1 MFWSFK
7 NPEADS
13 TRFDSTFMLTGDPAQ
28 RLLESN
34 FVLLKLFWLMRHQRN
49 LIRAGA
55 LGFVVVTAALVYQ
68 DLSHWGGLL
77 AVLPL
82 VGVQALREWVVSRHI
97 PEPADNQAVH
107 AWFNRAVLLAGVS
120 SVTLAGFLVLFPW
133 LSDTSRGLLTLML
146 LGLITASVSTSAGH
160 PLLFKA
166 FALPIVLPLAGLW
179 ALWPGDG
186 YSRLTGAGVGVLVLL
201 AFAVMLRSFTQMVW
215 QLFEESC
222 RIRFRER
229 EMNDR
234 MRTALEEAREASQAK
249 TRFLASASHDLRQ
262 PLHVISLVTAALRMR
277 QLDQQAADMVTLLD
291 RVSTSLNGQLNS
303 LLDISKLD
311 AGLIQPQYQR
321 IDAAEFLSQCFESLA
336 PLARDKGLEPL
347 LRLETDAA
355 ILTDPALLQRM
366 VTNLC
371 QNALKYTTQ
380 GRIVLSARNAADR
393 VVLSVSDT
401 GCGIDPQHHATVFQ
415 EFVQVDNPERD
426 ASQGLGLGLSI
437 VQRLARLLGIGLRLS
452 SRPGGGTEVELAITR
467 VAGGPEATGALAD
480 PVTHQPDW
488 IHLGLTV
495 LVVDDDPT
503 VRQACSMLLQGMG
516 CVALLAED
524 LAEARKLTARQRPD
538 VMLVD
543 LRLRG
548 GRNGIDA
555 IHALRATLGPVPA
568 LLISG
573 DTAPDRLTL
582 AANAGLRMC
591 HKPLTMEQLLAELA
605 RVQNERD
612 QPPDAVGPGVALA
625 IDPASGGYPSAHGD
639 SQLTIPFDLPP
650 EPPTPPAPARRR

>member
-1 MFWSFK
+1 MFFSK
-7 NPEADS
+7 LQAMDS
-13 TRFDSTFMLTGDPAQ
+13 TRVDSTFMQTGNPEQ
-28 RLLESN
+28 RHLEGN
-34 FVLLKLFWLMRHQRN
+34 FVLLKLFLLMRHQRN
-49 LIRAGA
+49 LIRLGA
-55 LGFVVVTAALVYQ
+55 VGFVAVVAAMVQ
-68 DLSHWGGLL
+68 HDLNSWWGIA

-82 VGVQALREWVVSRHI
+82 MAVQALREWVVSRHI
-97 PEPADNQAVH
+97 PEPDDNAAVH
-107 AWFNRAVLLAGVS
+107 NWFRRAMIMAGVS

-133 LSDTSRGLLTLML
+133 LSDISRGLLTLLL
-146 LGLITASVSTSAGH
+146 LGLVTASVSTSAGH
-160 PLLFKA
+160 PLLFKV
-166 FALPIVLPLAGLW
+166 FALPIVVPLAVLW
-179 ALWPGDG
+179 AALPGDG
-186 YSRLTGAGVGVLVLL
+186 YSRLTGVGVGLLVLL
-201 AFAVMLRSFTQMVW
+201 AFAAMFRSFTVMVW

-229 EMNDR
+229 ELNER
-234 MRTALEEAREASQAK
+234 MRTALEEARQASQAK

-262 PLHVISLVTAALRMR
+262 PLHVISLVTAALKMR
-277 QLDQQAADMVTLLD
+277 QLDAQAADMVSLLD
-291 RVSTSLNGQLNS
+291 RVSISLNGQLNS

-321 IDAAEFLSQCFESLA
+321 IDAAEFLTQCFESLA
-336 PLARDKGLEPL
+336 PLARDKGLEPI
-347 LRLETDAA
+347 LRLETNAA

-380 GRIVLSARNAADR
+380 GRIVLSASNAGDR

-437 VQRLARLLGIGLRLS
+437 VQRLARLLGIGVRLS
-452 SRPGGGTEVELAITR
+452 SRPGGGTEITLSVTR
-467 VAGGPEATGALAD
+467 VAGAQRATGALVD
-480 PVTHQPDW
+480 PVTRSTDW

-495 LVVDDDPT
+495 LVVDDDAT

-524 LAEARKLTARQRPD
+524 LAEARKLTARLRPD
-538 VMLVD
+538 VLLVD

-548 GRNGIDA
+548 GTNGIDV
-555 IHALRATLGPVPA
+555 IQALRATLGPVPA

-573 DTAPDRLTL
+573 DTAPDRLTM

-605 RVQNERD
+605 RIQNDQANPENMGAERLFE
-612 QPPDAVGPGVALA
+612 P
-625 IDPASGGYPSAHGD
+625 SGHSSSQAE
-639 SQLTIPFDLPP
+639 SQLTIPFDV
-650 EPPTPPAPARRR
+650 PAEQPSAGNGRRV